1 MGKKSDN
8 EAQDLFNELLSDE
21 IKSAVSDITLSGI
34 ASSKTATKTAH
45 TQTKEATVSRP
56 PKLNPTRKPR
66 KGFEDIDP
74 ILEQMLVHPE
84 PTNVGIAPEELGGE
98 EAEPEAQ
105 DDFRQELTPAPV
117 KQASKAKPPQ
127 KPKEKAKDATAT
139 NTNTLNLIKSDM
151 SVAANLSEKQERV
164 EASEDL
170 DLRDNEKTQKIAVAK
185 MVEVPDPKAK
195 GPVYSQMSGSGLE
208 DQLRSANYLELAQNR
223 VLELE
228 KDVQKLRRDN
238 EQLASAG
245 QHFKELTETIK
256 QQLKQSEANFFNLK
270 EIAEEEKK
278 ILTQSLEAK
287 EIKIGALQ
295 ERLIELEEKINSSFD
310 HVRIRERELEN
321 RLEIMKTESEAVTSS
336 KDEMILDLKK
346 QLNLVNSDLEKYR
359 IQNQKITIK
368 MDSKEELLRRTVKAL
383 RIALTM
389 LEGSRPDE
397 DN

>member
-1 MGKKSDN
+1 MGKKSAG
-8 EAQDLFNELLSDE
+8 EATNLFKGLDDVKVKPSKQDELGVAIE
-21 IKSAVSDITLSGI
+21 
-34 ASSKTATKTAH
+34 KTATKNILDPTLEKSSVVKK
-45 TQTKEATVSRP
+45 QPPGLSSRVQAR
-56 PKLNPTRKPR
+56 RKA
-66 KGFEDIDP
+66 FEDIDP
-74 ILEQMLVHPE
+74 VLGEMLVHPE
-84 PTNVGIAPEELGGE
+84 PTVSKIATPEELSGP
-98 EAEPEAQ
+98 AEPTGPRGEKSK
-105 DDFRQELTPAPV
+105 LNVV
-117 KQASKAKPPQ
+117 KSENIKP
-127 KPKEKAKDATAT
+127 
-139 NTNTLNLIKSDM
+139 SG
-151 SVAANLSEKQERV
+151 VKQERSV
-164 EASEDL
+164 VAHISEEKTPVPVASTPSREEAFD
-170 DLRDNEKTQKIAVAK
+170 DKTQKIQSIKA
-185 MVEVPDPKAK
+185 VEVPEQFSSRATATM
-195 GPVYSQMSGSGLE
+195 PVSGMGLE

-228 KDVQKLRRDN
+228 KEVQKLRRDN
-238 EQLASAG
+238 EQLSSAG
-245 QHFKELTETIK
+245 QHFKELTESIK
-256 QQLKQSEANFFNLK
+256 QQLRQSEANFSNLK

-321 RLEIMKTESEAVTSS
+321 RLEIMKTESDAVMSS

-359 IQNQKITIK
+359 IQNQKITSK
-368 MDSKEELLRRTVKAL
+368 MEGKEELLRRTVKAL

>member
-1 MGKKSDN
+1 MGKKSAG
-8 EAQDLFNELLSDE
+8 EATNLFRGLDDVKVKPSKQDELGVTVE
-21 IKSAVSDITLSGI
+21 
-34 ASSKTATKTAH
+34 KTATKNIPDPTLEKSSVVNK
-45 TQTKEATVSRP
+45 QQQQP
-56 PKLNPTRKPR
+56 PGLSPRAQARRKA
-66 KGFEDIDP
+66 FEDIDP
-74 ILEQMLVHPE
+74 VLGEMLVHPE
-84 PTNVGIAPEELGGE
+84 ATVSKIATAEELAGPVEPASPRGEKSKLNVIKSEHSKQSAAKRERSVVAHIAEEKTPVPVASAPSRE
-98 EAEPEAQ
+98 EAF
-105 DDFRQELTPAPV
+105 DD
-117 KQASKAKPPQ
+117 
-127 KPKEKAKDATAT
+127 
-139 NTNTLNLIKSDM
+139 
-151 SVAANLSEKQERV
+151 
-164 EASEDL
+164 
-170 DLRDNEKTQKIAVAK
+170 KTQKIQSIKA
-185 MVEVPDPKAK
+185 VEVPEQFSSKPTATM
-195 GPVYSQMSGSGLE
+195 PVSGMGLE

-228 KDVQKLRRDN
+228 KEVQKLRRDN
-238 EQLASAG
+238 EQLSSAG
-245 QHFKELTETIK
+245 QHFKELTESIK
-256 QQLKQSEANFFNLK
+256 QQLRQSEANFSNLK

-321 RLEIMKTESEAVTSS
+321 RLEIMKTESDAVMSS

-359 IQNQKITIK
+359 IQNQKITTK
-368 MDSKEELLRRTVKAL
+368 MEGKEELLRRTVKAL

>member
-1 MGKKSDN
+1 MGKKS
-8 EAQDLFNELLSDE
+8 
-21 IKSAVSDITLSGI
+21 
-34 ASSKTATKTAH
+34 AT
-45 TQTKEATVSRP
+45 EATNLFSGLEDLDVKASKMDELGYPTEKTVTRNVKASALKEEAPNANKKPQSPPAQGQAPRP
-56 PKLNPTRKPR
+56 PGLNVKKRPVK

-74 ILEQMLVHPE
+74 MLEQMLVHPE
-84 PTNVGIAPEELGGE
+84 KTGVTQGLEATEGGTSGTNTETSSQLNLVKGEKSVVAHIVEETTPVPEELVVE
-98 EAEPEAQ
+98 DHNRMR
-105 DDFRQELTPAPV
+105 DD
-117 KQASKAKPPQ
+117 
-127 KPKEKAKDATAT
+127 D
-139 NTNTLNLIKSDM
+139 
-151 SVAANLSEKQERV
+151 
-164 EASEDL
+164 
-170 DLRDNEKTQKIAVAK
+170 KTQKIQSIKA
-185 MVEVPDPKAK
+185 VEVPDSTSRVPMPAA
-195 GPVYSQMSGSGLE
+195 PVSGLGLE
-208 DQLRSANYLELAQNR
+208 EQLRSANYLELAQNR

-228 KDVQKLRRDN
+228 KEVQKLRRDN
-238 EQLASAG
+238 EQLSSAG

-256 QQLKQSEANFFNLK
+256 QQLRQSEANFFNLK

-321 RLEIMKTESEAVTSS
+321 RLEIMKTESDAVMSS

-359 IQNQKITIK
+359 IQNQKIASK
-368 MDSKEELLRRTVKAL
+368 MEGKEELLRRTVKAL

-389 LEGSRPDE
+389 LEGSRPDD